1 MYNFDIYQGNGRQS
15 RFELPNYQHL
25 GKLDDPSGYIASDY
39 LRDAVNVALALGQP
53 LLLTGEPGTGKT
65 HLAKSI
71 AWELGLGEPLV
82 FNAKTDSSAKD
93 LFYRYD
99 SLGHFHHTQI
109 KKMDID
115 VSDYIHFEA
124 LGKAILSSYQDEKIR
139 ALLPQ
144 ELQQVGAQKSVVL
157 IDEIDKATRDFPNNI
172 LHEIE
177 NMRFTVSETG
187 TLYSIQDQHYRPI
200 IILTSN
206 SEKNLPDA
214 FLRRCVYY
222 HIPFPEKDMLR
233 QIVNKRLE
241 LSEEFKQRMLEAAID
256 HFEEIRAKKLRK
268 KPATAELLAW
278 IHILDKLNV
287 NMNVPTPEQLQKLA
301 STYSILAKN
310 PEDLKRLRDEI

>member
-15 RFELPNYQHL
+15 RFELPTYQHL
-25 GKLDDPSGYIASDY
+25 GKLDEPSGYIASDY

-82 FNAKTDSSAKD
+82 FNAKTDSAAKD

-109 KKMDID
+109 KKTDIE
-115 VSDYIHFEA
+115 VNDYIHFEA
-124 LGKAILSSYQDEKIR
+124 LGKAILSSYDDANVR

-144 ELQQVGAQKSVVL
+144 ELQHIGAQKSVVL

-177 NMRFTVSETG
+177 NMSFMVSETG
-187 TLYSIQDQHYRPI
+187 KKYSIQDQRFRPI
-200 IILTSN
+200 VILTSN

-233 QIVNKRLE
+233 EIVNKRLQ
-241 LSEEFKQRMLEAAID
+241 LSEGFRQRMLEAAID
-256 HFEEIRAKKLRK
+256 HFTEIRAKKLRK
-268 KPATAELLAW
+268 RPATAELLAW
-278 IHILDKLNV
+278 IHILDKLEV
-287 NMNVPTPEQLQKLA
+287 NLEVPTPEQLQKLA

-310 PEDLKRLRDEI
+310 PEDLKRLREDL

>member
-1 MYNFDIYQGNGRQS
+1 MYNFDIYQGSGKQTQ
-15 RFELPNYQHL
+15 FELPTYQHL
-25 GKLDDPSGYIASDY
+25 GKLDEPSGYIASDY

-71 AWELGLGEPLV
+71 AWELGLGEPLT

-109 KKMDID
+109 KKTDIK

-124 LGKAILSSYQDEKIR
+124 LGQAILASYSDAETQ
-139 ALLPQ
+139 ALLSKD
-144 ELQQVGAQKSVVL
+144 LQLKGAHKSVVL

-177 NMRFTVSETG
+177 NMSFTVTETG
-187 TLYSIQDQHYRPI
+187 KRYSIQDQRYRPI

-233 QIVNKRLE
+233 QIVNKRLQ
-241 LSEEFKQRMLEAAID
+241 LSKDFQHRMLEAAID
-256 HFEEIRAKKLRK
+256 HFTEIRSKKLRK

-278 IHILDKLNV
+278 IHILDKLDV
-287 NMNVPTPEQLQKLA
+287 KIDVPTPEQLQKLA

-310 PEDLKRLRDEI
+310 PEDLKRLREDL

>member
-1 MYNFDIYQGNGRQS
+1 MYNFDVYQGNGRKS
-15 RFELPNYQHL
+15 SFDFPTYEHL
-25 GKLDDPSGYIASDY
+25 GKLDEPSGYIASDY
-39 LRDAVNVALALGQP
+39 LKDAVNVALALGQP

-109 KKMDID
+109 KKTDIN
-115 VSDYIHFEA
+115 VTDYIHFEA
-124 LGKAILSSYQDEKIR
+124 LGKAILMSYPDSKVR
-139 ALLPQ
+139 SLLPQ
-144 ELQQVGAQKSVVL
+144 SLQLEEAGKSVVL

-177 NMRFTVSETG
+177 NLSFTVAETG
-187 TLYSIQDQHYRPI
+187 KKYSIQDQRFRPI
-200 IILTSN
+200 IVLTSN

-222 HIPFPEKDMLR
+222 HIPFPDKDMLR
-233 QIVNKRLE
+233 QIVNKRLQ
-241 LSEEFKQRMLEAAID
+241 LSENFQQRMLEAAID
-256 HFEEIRAKKLRK
+256 HFAAIRGKKLRK
-268 KPATAELLAW
+268 KPATAELLSW
-278 IHILDKLNV
+278 IHILDKLDVNV
-287 NMNVPTPEQLQKLA
+287 NVPTPENLQKLA

-310 PEDLKRLRDEI
+310 PEDLKRLREEL